1 MQRSV
6 CLSQGAP
13 FPYGTGTASQMLL
26 WSGRTPLWCC
36 LFLFVPS
43 ARGGPRRRAAG
54 GYEGGNAGGSWE
66 RDCCSSHLSPE
77 DCGDV
82 GMWEEAKGKE
92 TLASPVLQQ
101 FLRAS
106 LATMEDEAWT
116 KGLSC
121 ELSRWL
127 SSSPSSSGE
136 KVGSPR
142 LYPAVQ
148 PQVPNWGRGCGW
160 CSAHTGRSR
169 CFPGPCP
176 PEGLFLQTAWGW
188 PCSCSQRLS
197 GSVGPS
203 HLALS
208 QQVRLLPHLSF
219 FLPFPSLLFPSH
231 AVFPV
236 QGSGDSAGSL

>member
-1 MQRSV
+1 
-6 CLSQGAP
+6 
-13 FPYGTGTASQMLL
+13 MLL
-26 WSGRTPLWCC
+26 PLPLC
-36 LFLFVPS
+36 PKPK
-43 ARGGPRRRAAG
+43 GGPRRRAAG
-54 GYEGGNAGGSWE
+54 GYKGGNAGGSWE
-66 RDCCSSHLSPE
+66 RDCSSSHLSPE

-92 TLASPVLQQ
+92 TLASVLQQ

-106 LATMEDEAWT
+106 LDTMEDEAWT

-148 PQVPNWGRGCGW
+148 PQVPNWRRGCGW

-176 PEGLFLQTAWGW
+176 PEGPSLQTAWGR
-188 PCSCSQRLS
+188 PCSCSQHLP
-197 GSVGPS
+197 GSMGPS

-219 FLPFPSLLFPSH
+219 FLPFRSLLFPSH